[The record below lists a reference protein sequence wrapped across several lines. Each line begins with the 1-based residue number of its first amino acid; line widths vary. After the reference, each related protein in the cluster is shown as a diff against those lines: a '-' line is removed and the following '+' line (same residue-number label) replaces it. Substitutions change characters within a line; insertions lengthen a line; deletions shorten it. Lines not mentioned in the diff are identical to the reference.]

1 MMSIL
6 STKPLQ
12 HSVNQKKKSDNKSLE
27 KISLLII
34 IQSTRYSDEYWII
47 QIFLNAYLLKSI
59 IIFVY
64 SINNILRMHV
74 HLSDQTR

>member
-27 KISLLII
+27 KISLLIV
-34 IQSTRYSDEYWII
+34 IQSTRYSDEYWITL
-47 QIFLNAYLLKSI
+47 QNNLNAHVDLLKFLYLLI
-59 IIFVY
+59 AAIAF
-64 SINNILRMHV
+64 
-74 HLSDQTR
+74 